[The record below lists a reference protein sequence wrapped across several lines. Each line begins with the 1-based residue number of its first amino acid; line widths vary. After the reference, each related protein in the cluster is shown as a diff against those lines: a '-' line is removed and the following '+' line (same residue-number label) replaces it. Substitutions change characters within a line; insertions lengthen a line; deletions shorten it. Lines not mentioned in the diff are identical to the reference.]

1 MKKAIIVQPIE
12 NKDKEEI
19 LENQQDAIKYLQSKE
34 YEIISMLLTDEV
46 IELIKSSPKNILTYI
61 GNLIKNLIQCD
72 TVYFTT
78 GWTLSKECRIV
89 RLACLLY
96 DIKIEN
102 DKTIED

>member
-34 YEIISMLLTDEV
+34 YEIISMHLTDEV

-61 GNLIKNLIQCD
+61 GNLI
-72 TVYFTT
+72 
-78 GWTLSKECRIV
+78 
-89 RLACLLY
+89 
-96 DIKIEN
+96 
-102 DKTIED
+102 